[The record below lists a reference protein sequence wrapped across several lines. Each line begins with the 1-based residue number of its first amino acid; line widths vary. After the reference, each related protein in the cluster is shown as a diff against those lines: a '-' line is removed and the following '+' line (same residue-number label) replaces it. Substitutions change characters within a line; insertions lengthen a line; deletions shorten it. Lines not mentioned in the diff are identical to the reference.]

1 MSSLELAIFRHSLP
15 TSRVSRGASASLY
28 APLKRSPAAGMEQ
41 VLHNSLW
48 ASQICSEPTPW
59 REAAGLDVTA
69 TTVNFG
75 NTQHD
80 ARHVD
85 GYWKARRHAFH
96 RRYHSLESRFD
107 DNCSPIGDRL
117 RAWSLSAGR
126 ARARPRGALQLL
138 LALC

>member
-1 MSSLELAIFRHSLP
+1 
-15 TSRVSRGASASLY
+15 
-28 APLKRSPAAGMEQ
+28 MEQ

-126 ARARPRGALQLL
+126 ARARPRGAHSNCCWLYVERFNTLATLQGPVHIYTRETMVVLL
-138 LALC
+138 DPHTK